1 MNKILSL
8 SDLQKGDTGI
18 VTDIRLDPDTENRL
32 ADIGIWRGARVT
44 LLRAAPLGD
53 PIEFCAGNC
62 RIAMRKKE
70 AAHIYIERVNG
81 NSTK

>member
-18 VTDIRLDPDTENRL
+18 VTDIRLDHGTENRL
-32 ADIGIWRGARVT
+32 ADMGIWRGARIT

-53 PIEFCAGNC
+53 PIEFYAGNC
-62 RIAMRKKE
+62 RIAIRKKE
-70 AAHIYIERVNG
+70 AAHIYIERVSG

>member
-32 ADIGIWRGARVT
+32 ADMGIWCGARVT
-44 LLRAAPLGD
+44 MLRAAPLGD
-53 PIEFCAGNC
+53 PIEFCAGSC
-62 RIAMRKKE
+62 RIAMRKNE

-81 NSTK
+81 NNTK